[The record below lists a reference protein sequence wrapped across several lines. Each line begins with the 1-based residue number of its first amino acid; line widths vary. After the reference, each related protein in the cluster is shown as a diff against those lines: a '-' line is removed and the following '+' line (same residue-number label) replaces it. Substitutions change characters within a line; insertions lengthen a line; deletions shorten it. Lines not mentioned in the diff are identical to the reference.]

1 MLEDRSVGTALSPQ
15 TPSDRRRQRSRP
27 DLAYADHVRP
37 AAGRDRL
44 PVGVHSRRV
53 GRRFRRQVIRE
64 GPVVGEGRR
73 QKHQHDDRCTT
84 TPRAPPCAGLVVQ
97 PAHQTRGRGGRTIAR
112 ALVAAAVLALAL
124 DGGTYEL
131 TARHSLAVAIWWM
144 LACGI
149 ALRLWEIP
157 ERRSPQTV
165 AGLAFAGF
173 AALVAASAT
182 WAANAEVAFLEF
194 DRVLLYVG
202 VGALAALTGRRVDT
216 WSDGLALG
224 TAAVAAVALASRFF
238 PSLFPTHNLPQFLPG
253 TAERLSYPV
262 DYWNGLAVLLAIGT
276 PLLLRSAL
284 AARRGLARALAAA
297 ALPGVAVAIYL
308 TASRTGA
315 ASVLVA
321 AGLFVVFASDRWAA
335 LSTTLLVSVG
345 SAGAI
350 VVLLDRPVLVNG
362 PFDGATAAAQGR
374 VAAVL
379 VLVVCVATGLLN
391 HGLRIGLGHLP
402 RPGRRA
408 GLASAGLALF
418 LALLLI
424 AVSHPR
430 ARLVAFTK
438 PPTTAA
444 LSRPDFVQMHLL
456 SSEGGGR
463 WQFWGAAVR
472 EFESRPLLGQGAGSY
487 ESWWAEHGSLPVFVR
502 YAHSLYLEVL
512 GELGLLG
519 LLLLLAALGSAL
531 IAGITAITRA
541 RGVER
546 TTLGALFAAATAFL
560 IALGVDWMW
569 QLTVVSVV
577 GVACLGLVTGSAR
590 RPKREPTRPA
600 HRGVVRGALVV
611 TALLAIACE
620 AMPLLTQIEVQASQA
635 AARRGDIAEARTRAL
650 AAAHLEPWASSAYLQ
665 LALVDEQRRDLHSA
679 RRAIRVALS
688 RDDRDWRLWLVSA
701 RIETKLG
708 AIDRAK
714 RSIAR
719 AIRLNPRSSI
729 FNRRE
734 RDLSAHR

>member
-1 MLEDRSVGTALSPQ
+1 
-15 TPSDRRRQRSRP
+15 
-27 DLAYADHVRP
+27 
-37 AAGRDRL
+37 
-44 PVGVHSRRV
+44 
-53 GRRFRRQVIRE
+53 
-64 GPVVGEGRR
+64 
-73 QKHQHDDRCTT
+73 
-84 TPRAPPCAGLVVQ
+84 
-97 PAHQTRGRGGRTIAR
+97 
-112 ALVAAAVLALAL
+112 
-124 DGGTYEL
+124 
-131 TARHSLAVAIWWM
+131 
-144 LACGI
+144 
-149 ALRLWEIP
+149 
-157 ERRSPQTV
+157 
-165 AGLAFAGF
+165 
-173 AALVAASAT
+173 
-182 WAANAEVAFLEF
+182 VAFLEF

-202 VGALAALTGRRVDT
+202 VGALAVFTGRRLDT
-216 WSDGLALG
+216 WSDGIALG

-276 PLLLRSAL
+276 PLLLRAAL
-284 AARRGLARALAAA
+284 AATRGLARALAAA
-297 ALPGVAVAIYL
+297 ALPGVAAAIYL

-315 ASVLVA
+315 ATVLVA
-321 AGLFVVFASDRWAA
+321 AALFVVLASDRWAA
-335 LSTTLLVSVG
+335 LITTLLVSVG

-362 PFDGATAAAQGR
+362 PFDGATAATQGR
-374 VAAVL
+374 IAAVL

-391 HGLRIGLGHLP
+391 HGLRIGLAHLP

-408 GLASAGLALF
+408 GLATASLALF
-418 LALLLI
+418 LALVLVG
-424 AVSHPR
+424 VSHPR
-430 ARLVAFTK
+430 ARLVAFAR
-438 PPTTAA
+438 PPTSTA
-444 LSRPDFVQMHLL
+444 LSQPDFVQTHLL
-456 SSEGGGR
+456 NTEGSGR
-463 WQFWGAAVR
+463 WQFWGAAIR
-472 EFESRPLLGQGAGSY
+472 QFESRPLVGHGAGSY

-512 GELGLLG
+512 GELGLFG

-531 IAGITAITRA
+531 VAGITAITRA

-560 IALGVDWMW
+560 VALGVDWMW

-577 GVACLGLVTGSAR
+577 GVACLGLVMGCVR
-590 RPKREPTRPA
+590 RPQREPTRPA
-600 HRGVVRGALVV
+600 HRGVVRAALVV

-635 AARRGDIAEARTRAL
+635 AARRGDVADARARAL
-650 AAAHLEPWASSAYLQ
+650 TAAHLEPWASSPYLQ
-665 LALVDEQRRDLHSA
+665 IALVDEQRQDLQSA
-679 RRAIRVALS
+679 RRAIRVALN

-708 AIDRAK
+708 AIGAAK

-729 FNRRE
+729 FNRHV